1 MKAFHMSWKQI
12 LLALAGFGVVIGALI
27 VAGAVPSDALQTVI
41 QKALTT
47 PAGWRDILRETTPLL
62 LLGCSVFL
70 ALKAGLFNIGADG
83 QFVVG
88 AMASVAVAL
97 QNFGPLTIPLAI
109 VVGTLAGGL
118 WALPV
123 GLIKAYRGGHEVIT
137 TIMLNNIAFFLSVF
151 LVKGVLKDPESQ
163 SPTTAYIAEAAKL
176 PNLVQNGPFR
186 LNIALLFAI
195 AVALALWWY
204 LKRTVGGYELNA
216 TGANSK
222 AAKFAG
228 IQIEKVIVR
237 SMTTSGAIAGLAG
250 ALQVLAYENRF
261 YSGFSPGYGFDALG
275 VALLAGG
282 SPLALLGSGLLFGII
297 GKSTTVLSLTG
308 VPKGLSFI
316 LLGILVIVF
325 ASFRYRK
332 EPSHD

>member
-1 MKAFHMSWKQI
+1 MKHFQMNWKQI
-12 LLALAGFGVVIGALI
+12 VLALAGFALIIGALTL
-27 VAGAVPSDALQTVI
+27 AGAIPAEAFKTVV
-41 QKALTT
+41 QKVFTR
-47 PAGWRDILRETTPLL
+47 PEGWRDIFRETTPLL

-83 QFVVG
+83 QFVIG
-88 AMASVAVAL
+88 ALAAVAVAL

-109 VVGTLAGGL
+109 IAGILAGGL
-118 WALPV
+118 WAVPV

-137 TIMLNNIAFFLSVF
+137 TIMLNNIAFLFSAFMVNGL
-151 LVKGVLKDPESQ
+151 LQDKESQ
-163 SPTTAYIAEAAKL
+163 SPTTAYIAESAKL
-176 PNLVQNGPFR
+176 PNLIQNGPFR
-186 LNIALLFAI
+186 MN
-195 AVALALWWY
+195 VALIFSAVVVIGLWWY

-216 TGANSK
+216 TGANPK

-228 IQIEKVIVR
+228 IQTEKIIVR
-237 SMTTSGAIAGLAG
+237 AMSTSGAIAGLAG

-282 SPLALLGSGLLFGII
+282 SPLALLGSGVLFGII
-297 GKSTTVLSLTG
+297 SKSTSVLSLTG

-316 LLGILVIVF
+316 LLGVLVIVF
-325 ASFRYRK
+325 AAFRYRK
-332 EPSHD
+332 EPAHD